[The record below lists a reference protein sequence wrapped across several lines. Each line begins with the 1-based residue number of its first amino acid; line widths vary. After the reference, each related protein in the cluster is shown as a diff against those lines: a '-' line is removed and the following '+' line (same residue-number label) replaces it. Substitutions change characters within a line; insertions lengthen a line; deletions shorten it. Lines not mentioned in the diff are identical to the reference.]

1 MNYRQG
7 IFSEGGLTAT
17 DQCYT
22 WAVPGQWSASVS
34 LVSPRAWSASTLRPG
49 PAAQSLEM
57 IIIGGVDAD
66 NNTLDTV
73 EILTLDPGHSSGES
87 RLSDMRLPA
96 PVSGHCAVQ
105 INSTHTF
112 IAGHTCSLHA
122 LAPITNVLQLL
133 INSK

>member
-1 MNYRQG
+1 MYQIYKMIYRQC
-7 IFSEGGLTAT
+7 IVSEGGLTAT

-49 PAAQSLEM
+49 PAAHSLEM

-87 RLSDMRLPA
+87 RLSEMRLPA

-112 IAGHTCSLHA
+112 IAGHALKFLVLCRHLHR
-122 LAPITNVLQLL
+122 
-133 INSK
+133 